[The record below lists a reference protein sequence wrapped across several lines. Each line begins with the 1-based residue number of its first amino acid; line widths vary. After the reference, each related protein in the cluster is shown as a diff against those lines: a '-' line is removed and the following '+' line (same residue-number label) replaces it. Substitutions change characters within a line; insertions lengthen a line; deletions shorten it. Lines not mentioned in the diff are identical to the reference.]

1 MRRRE
6 AASPHLVTIWW
17 RDIPAQ
23 VNGVD
28 GLERV
33 QVQLDWRFQWAIER
47 AARKASLND
56 AHEFTKRWR
65 RTTAPVVGDVGAAAR
80 NEAARIDA
88 RYNDDFLTVLVES
101 GGVEVPEGTR
111 PRPRV
116 VQNTNRQNTNPQ
128 NPDPSADSGS

>member
-6 AASPHLVTIWW
+6 TVSPHIVTIWW

-23 VNGVD
+23 VNGIN

-33 QVQLDWRFQWAIER
+33 QIKLDWRFQWAIER

-65 RTTAPVVGDVGAAAR
+65 RTTAPVDGDVGEAAR
-80 NEAARIDA
+80 IEAARIDA
-88 RYNDDFLTVLVES
+88 RFDDDLLTVLVES
-101 GGVEVPEGTR
+101 GGVEVPEGTM

-116 VQNTNRQNTNPQ
+116 LQNKNPNNPQ
-128 NPDPSADSGS
+128 DANRSDRSDP